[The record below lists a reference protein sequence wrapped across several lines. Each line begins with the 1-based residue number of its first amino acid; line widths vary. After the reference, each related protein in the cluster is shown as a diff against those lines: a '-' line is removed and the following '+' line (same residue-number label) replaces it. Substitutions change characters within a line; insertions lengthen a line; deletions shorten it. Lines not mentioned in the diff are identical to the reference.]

1 MNLIS
6 PTSTLNSTSITM
18 SSFEQ
23 EKLICAAKL
32 GILQK
37 LYFDQTWD
45 GNDCKKFY
53 DENNLQ
59 HLPNYLKEVYFPDDL
74 IEKFIQVLNDI
85 RVIYDNTCGI
95 DLYSDFKSDIRNF
108 KNSWEALVQNEYVMM
123 CMDFRVTW
131 INKVHFIVDHFSELL
146 EKENEGL
153 GNNSDQNIECMHS
166 YVDKQLKKGCYWTT
180 VSTTKACGEKQHAG
194 VLKINAY
201 SVKLS

>member
-108 KNSWEALVQNEYVMM
+108 KNSWEALVQDEYVMM
-123 CMDFRVTW
+123 CMDFRLTW
-131 INKVHFIVDHFSELL
+131 INI
-146 EKENEGL
+146 
-153 GNNSDQNIECMHS
+153 
-166 YVDKQLKKGCYWTT
+166 KQGTFYCR
-180 VSTTKACGEKQHAG
+180 SF
-194 VLKINAY
+194 
-201 SVKLS
+201 